1 MKGAFSKKN
10 WDTEQIKNNY
20 NEIKKEAPH
29 LFNNESDYSAVFY
42 NEAISSKNINNLKA
56 LKELNISLTA
66 PLPTLSDMILRI
78 LPYPDRKYFI
88 QVLSDLGLFDEQ
100 YVKKSSEHSGCLI
113 SYLLYEHKEDV
124 VQELINNGYPKKI
137 YGCNNYISVLLELNK
152 YEEISEFLKQDF
164 EYDFNDLVIQLMF
177 THPNKS
183 IEKNGFFDISNKILN
198 AAINSKNCSK
208 DTVNDLKTAI
218 FLNLLSQESIG
229 LNFDYEQIFLN
240 TFGSFAY
247 TPFLLKLCHEKTNV
261 FQQIAFSEKIELFL
275 KNEIKEN
282 TNEIATSLAKWAI
295 HSDYDLS
302 VYPII
307 SDALKLSQ
315 KEIATSIINKN
326 NKVLI
331 NSFVGMHK
339 NSYEFLKK
347 YSDIDNLEYKGN
359 ITSLARIFNH
369 SMSFEANSKKF
380 LKESEDFLI
389 EHVIKNNK
397 FNLNKEEIGLVLYDD
412 VIIEVDLF
420 YLAVSFGNK
429 KLLNSLINDSNSNFN
444 FDKSFTNFIY
454 NKLHEQYSFDNVKGE
469 QFKKEIERNI
479 KLISKYKNLILKHD
493 DIVSIYE
500 NIIET
505 NDPDESYHKELNLL
519 LNIQIEKN
527 LLQNSINKKKQ
538 PQINIPDRK
547 RL

>member
-10 WDTEQIKNNY
+10 WDTEQIINNY

-66 PLPTLSDMILRI
+66 PLPTLSDIILRI
-78 LPYPDRKYFI
+78 LPYPDRKDFI

-100 YVKKSSEHSGCLI
+100 YVKKSSERSGCLI

-137 YGCNNYISVLLELNK
+137 YGCDNYISVLLELNK

-177 THPNKS
+177 THPKKN

-198 AAINSKNCSK
+198 AAINSNNCSK

-229 LNFDYEQIFLN
+229 LNSDYEKIFLN
-240 TFGSFAY
+240 TFGSFTY

-275 KNEIKEN
+275 KNHIREN

-295 HSDYDLS
+295 HSDYDIS

-315 KEIATSIINKN
+315 EEIATSIINKN

-331 NSFVGMHK
+331 NAFVGMHQ
-339 NSYEFLKK
+339 NSYEFLRQ
-347 YSDIDNLEYKGN
+347 YSDVDNLVYKGD
-359 ITSLARIFNH
+359 ITSLAQIFYH
-369 SMSFEANSKKF
+369 SMNFDTNPKKF
-380 LKESEDFLI
+380 LKDNEDFLI

-397 FNLNKEEIGLVLYDD
+397 FNLNKEEISYVLYDD
-412 VIIEVDLF
+412 NTIEVDMF
-420 YLAVSFGNK
+420 YLSVSFRNQ
-429 KLLNSLINDSNSNFN
+429 KLLNSLINDSCCNFN
-444 FDKSFTNFIY
+444 FETSFTNFIY
-454 NKLHEQYSFDNVKGE
+454 NKLHEQYSFDNVKSE
-469 QFKKEIERNI
+469 EFKKEIERNI
-479 KLISKYKNLILKHD
+479 KLISKYKNLILKHE
-493 DIVSIYE
+493 DIVCIYDK
-500 NIIET
+500 IIET
-505 NDPDESYHKELNLL
+505 NDPDESYHQELNLL

-527 LLQNSINKKKQ
+527 LLQNSINKKKK

>member
-10 WDTEQIKNNY
+10 WDTEQIVNNY
-20 NEIKKEAPH
+20 NQIKKDAPY
-29 LFNNESDYSAVFY
+29 LFNNDTDYSPVFY

-78 LPYPDRKYFI
+78 LPYSNRKDFI
-88 QVLSDLGLFDEQ
+88 KTLSDLGLFDEE
-100 YVKKSSEHSGCLI
+100 YVKTNCDRSGCLI
-113 SYLLYEHKEDV
+113 SYLLYENREDV

-137 YGCNNYISVLLELNK
+137 YGYNNYISVLLESNNYL
-152 YEEISEFLKQDF
+152 EISEFLKQDF
-164 EYDFNDLVIQLMF
+164 EYNFDDLTIQIMF
-177 THPNKS
+177 THPK
-183 IEKNGFFDISNKILN
+183 KNVDKNDFFDISDKLLS
-198 AAINSKNCSK
+198 AAINSNNCSK
-208 DTVNDLKTAI
+208 DTINDLKTAI
-218 FLNLLSQESIG
+218 FLNLLSQESTG
-229 LNFDYEQIFLN
+229 ANPDYEKIFLN
-240 TFGSFAY
+240 KYGSFSY
-247 TPFLLKLCHEKTNV
+247 SPFLLNLCNQKKNL

-275 KNEIKEN
+275 KNEITEDA
-282 TNEIATSLAKWAI
+282 NEIAISLARWAI
-295 HSDYDLS
+295 HSNYDMS
-302 VYPII
+302 VYSTI
-307 SDALKLSQ
+307 SDKLKLTQ
-315 KEIATSIINKN
+315 ETIATSVIDKN
-326 NKVLI
+326 NKALI
-331 NSFVGMHK
+331 NSFIGMHQ
-339 NSYEFLKK
+339 NSYEFLKR

-369 SMSFEANSKKF
+369 SMIFESNPKKF

-389 EHVIKNNK
+389 EHVVKNNR
-397 FNLNKEEIGLVLYDD
+397 FNLNKEEVGLVLYDNI
-412 VIIEVDLF
+412 IIEVDLF
-420 YLAVSFGNK
+420 YLSVSFGNK
-429 KLLNSLINDSNSNFN
+429 RLLNSLLNDSPSNFN

-454 NKLHEQYSFDNVKGE
+454 NKLHEQYSLDNVKSE

-479 KLISKYKNLILKHD
+479 KLISKYKNLILTHD

-527 LLQNSINKKKQ
+527 LLKNSINKKKQ

>member
-66 PLPTLSDMILRI
+66 PLPTLSDIILRI
-78 LPYPDRKYFI
+78 LPYSDRKYFI

-113 SYLLYEHKEDV
+113 SYLLYEDKEDV

-177 THPNKS
+177 THPKKS

-229 LNFDYEQIFLN
+229 LNSDYEQIFLN
-240 TFGSFAY
+240 TFDSFAY

-282 TNEIATSLAKWAI
+282 TNEIATSLAKWAV

-315 KEIATSIINKN
+315 EEIATSIINKN

-331 NSFVGMHK
+331 NAFVGMHR
-339 NSYEFLKK
+339 NSYEFLRK
-347 YSDIDNLEYKGN
+347 YSDVDNLVYKGD
-359 ITSLARIFNH
+359 ITSFAQIFYH
-369 SMSFEANSKKF
+369 SMNFEANPKKF
-380 LKESEDFLI
+380 LKENEDFLI

-397 FNLNKEEIGLVLYDD
+397 FNLNKEEISYVLYDD
-412 VIIEVDLF
+412 NTIEVDLF
-420 YLAVSFGNK
+420 YLSVSFRNQ
-429 KLLNSLINDSNSNFN
+429 KLLNSLINDSDSNFN